1 MWAGRQVLRLWGQ
14 FSPACTSTDRPGCRL
29 LRPVHSLVPRLRVTP
44 AQLGSDTPAPRV
56 TALTQMA
63 PGGLCPD
70 QATERPRDPCS
81 LCAHSTG
88 WETGDKDQ
96 GQAQPK
102 PEPAAPRASG
112 GWARAS
118 HVRHKGNGHSRARAP
133 RPRRLLRAWPRCP
146 SAPRQNTGQHRALGP
161 APLGRGP
168 ASGLGSAVCSPDP
181 GPCGR
186 DPSSHTPWRSAAAP
200 RPARAPA
207 GIASATG
214 LPRVGCARGHFR
226 GAKSQAQSGDAP
238 VPAEVESGRP
248 IEVTRL

>member
-1 MWAGRQVLRLWGQ
+1 M
-14 FSPACTSTDRPGCRL
+14 
-29 LRPVHSLVPRLRVTP
+29 TP

-214 LPRVGCARGHFR
+214 LPRVGCAHGHFR